1 MHIFVKCTLHSS
13 VIFSMLFYPELTVY
27 DSCIYPQE
35 LADQTILGYFMSFIT
50 SSSTMK
56 PPKLLQN
63 EQQCCINAHLT
74 GIYKIIAQCQ
84 FSTEQ
89 DIMLAYKS
97 IIAVFNSFEQAR
109 KVNVSTTLRKKI
121 AFFHEPCAQVLK

>member
-1 MHIFVKCTLHSS
+1 MYFAFFNNLFYV
-13 VIFSMLFYPELTVY
+13 FYPELTVY

-35 LADQTILGYFMSFIT
+35 LPDQSIWGFFKSFIT
-50 SSSTMK
+50 SSMK
-56 PPKLLQN
+56 APKLLQN

-74 GIYKIIAQCQ
+74 GIYKSISQCQ

-97 IIAVFNSFEQAR
+97 IMTVFNSFHHAQ
-109 KVNVSTTLRKKI
+109 KVNVSTTPPKKF

>member
-1 MHIFVKCTLHSS
+1 M
-13 VIFSMLFYPELTVY
+13 Y

-35 LADQTILGYFMSFIT
+35 LAEQSIWGLFKSFIT
-50 SSSTMK
+50 SSSTLK
-56 PPKLLQN
+56 TPKLLQN

-74 GIYKIIAQCQ
+74 GIYKIITQCQ

-97 IIAVFNSFEQAR
+97 IMAVFNSFQQAQ
-109 KVNVSTTLRKKI
+109 KVNVSTTPPKKY
-121 AFFHEPCAQVLK
+121 AFFHDNCTQVLKYIIILKTFFGLTDL

>member
-1 MHIFVKCTLHSS
+1 
-13 VIFSMLFYPELTVY
+13 
-27 DSCIYPQE
+27 
-35 LADQTILGYFMSFIT
+35 
-50 SSSTMK
+50 MK

-97 IIAVFNSFEQAR
+97 IIAVFNSFEQAQ
-109 KVNVSTTLRKKI
+109 KVNVSTMLRKKF